1 MASVNGESPD
11 NFLFLQ
17 ASGGTGKTYLTNL
30 LLAKIRLGGNV
41 ALAVASSGIAATLLL
56 GGRTAHSCFKLPLN
70 LVTNPEHTCDIQK
83 NSSLADVL
91 RAAKLIV

>member
-17 ASGGTGKTYLTNL
+17 ASDHNNHTGKTYLTNL

-41 ALAVASSGIAATLLL
+41 ALAVASSGIATCRNFAPGRPNSTQLL
-56 GGRTAHSCFKLPLN
+56 
-70 LVTNPEHTCDIQK
+70 
-83 NSSLADVL
+83 
-91 RAAKLIV
+91 